1 MAGQRIS
8 SGKGATVIRLLLLA
22 AGLASGIGGGIG
34 AGRAQTQLEVRTY
47 QQRLQRLF
55 QRLDRDGD
63 QRLERSEVEGHPY
76 LERHFERLDQQ
87 KRGYLAP
94 ADLRP
99 PAGAAGANERA
110 RRFLT
115 RADRNG
121 DNQLDRQEAEPF
133 PWLQRLFDAID
144 RNDDGRISGDELR
157 QLRGNGGSSRPEP
170 R

>member
-8 SGKGATVIRLLLLA
+8 SGKGATVIGLLLLG

-55 QRLDRDGD
+55 
-63 QRLERSEVEGHPY
+63 
-76 LERHFERLDQQ
+76 ERLDQQ

-110 RRFLT
+110 QRFLT

-121 DNQLDRQEAEPF
+121 DNHLDRQEAEPF

>member
-1 MAGQRIS
+1 MAGQRIN
-8 SGKGATVIRLLLLA
+8 SGKGATVMALLLLGA
-22 AGLASGIGGGIG
+22 AQTAGIDGGT
-34 AGRAQTQLEVRTY
+34 AAVQAQTQLEVRTY

-87 KRGYLAP
+87 KRGYLSP

-99 PAGAAGANERA
+99 PAGAAGANARA
-110 RRFLT
+110 QRFLT

-133 PWLQRLFDAID
+133 PWLQRLFDELD

-157 QLRGNGGSSRPEP
+157 QLRGNGGSSRPDA